1 MKYHESVVV
10 ALVCPGWEVCLRPS
24 FLSLLLDAQTSVMP
38 AQTLLWTQ
46 GARSGCPHPPRK
58 LFTLLSPGSPVRL
71 KGPRLHTRSRE
82 QVGSK
87 LEPNSGAQST
97 TATVLWP
104 PGAVG
109 SRGFL
114 LISPSPWLLTEKD
127 GSGLN
132 KVRLSF
138 PELFIC
144 TRCISEGCFFSC

>member
-10 ALVCPGWEVCLRPS
+10 ALVCPGREVSLKPL
-24 FLSLLLDAQTSVMP
+24 FLYLFLDAQTSVMP

-46 GARSGCPHPPRK
+46 GAGSGHPNPSGK
-58 LFTLLSPGSPVRL
+58 LFTLLPPGSPVRL
-71 KGPRLHTRSRE
+71 KEPRLHSRSRE
-82 QVGSK
+82 QVGSQ
-87 LEPNSGAQST
+87 LEPNSGPQPT
-97 TATVLWP
+97 TDTVLWP
-104 PGAVG
+104 PGAIG

-114 LISPSPWLLTEKD
+114 LIPPRPWLLTEKD

-144 TRCISEGCFFSC
+144 TRCISEGCCLSC